1 MFFQGFPTPQQ
12 DYYKVRIGTSTYNQA
27 TYIED
32 CLNGVAMQ
40 KTDFPFIHQ
49 VTDDAS
55 TDGEQEIIKAWMD
68 RECDME
74 HAEYFDNDLCRII
87 LAINRK
93 NPNCTIAAYF
103 LKKNM
108 YGNPKKKE
116 LFAPWR
122 KVCPYVAF
130 CEGDDYWTDPYKL
143 QKQVDWLENHP
154 SCVMVC
160 SDATIETPTGNL
172 DWHRYDSD
180 CNIPVKDMILG
191 GGLFVQ
197 TATLLY
203 RKNLLENYPDFCR
216 KCHVGDYPLQIWATL
231 RGEVRYLAEKTAT
244 YRFQHAGSWTSKND
258 ITNKNITSEISMLR
272 GLDKYSDYKYHL
284 IFENKASTKEFHLA
298 SHGVISPIRFLHP
311 RYWNIPFG
319 RKDVLL
325 LIFNYYKKR
334 ILKGLT
340 N

>member
-1 MFFQGFPTPQQ
+1 MEKGFPPKGQ
-12 DYYKVRIGTSTYNQA
+12 YKVFIRCNTYNQSQ
-27 TYIED
+27 YIED
-32 CLNGVAMQ
+32 ALKGFVSQ
-40 KTDFPFIHQ
+40 QTSFPFLACIF
-49 VTDDAS
+49 DDAS
-55 TDGEQEIIKAWMD
+55 TDGEQGILRNWINNHCEPADITIYDHELA
-68 RECDME
+68 
-74 HAEYFDNDLCRII
+74 II
-87 LAINRK
+87 LMAKDKDNR
-93 NPNCTIAAYF
+93 NCTYAF
-103 LKKNM
+103 HLLKKN
-108 YGNPKKKE
+108 
-116 LFAPWR
+116 LFFKPEKQRIHNFWR
-122 KVCPYVAF
+122 KQCEYEAL
-130 CEGDDYWTDPYKL
+130 CEGDDYWTDPHKL

-154 SCVMVC
+154 NCVMVC
-160 SDATIETPTGNL
+160 SDATIETPTEIL

-231 RGEVRYLAEKTAT
+231 RGDVRYLAEKTAT